1 NLCQYHKPMS
11 AHFTQQSAQPR
22 RSDWSALGRLA
33 PYLLKFKARVSLA
46 MSLLLLAKLATV
58 GMPIA
63 LKYIVDSLDV
73 TLNPVVVLPL
83 SMLIAYGVMRLASTL
98 LGELRDVIFGR
109 VTEQAIHAVALK
121 VFKHVHALD
130 MQFHLD
136 RRTGGM
142 SRDIER
148 GLSGIDFLMRFMLF
162 NIVPTFLEI
171 GLVAII
177 LFVGYGWSFATITLV
192 SVVIYIAFSVIAT
205 EWRTAFVR
213 EANKMDSAA
222 NSRAIDSLLNFETV
236 KYFNNEAFEAENY
249 DENLTSWEAAIRK
262 NRLSLGSLNSGQSLI
277 IAMAASAMLVLAAQG
292 VANGEMTLGDLVL
305 INSYIMQLFMPLG
318 FLGFV
323 YREIKSSLAN
333 ISRMFALLDNKPAVV
348 DIGDAAP
355 LDVSNAEIRFNNVE
369 FSYRPD
375 RPILRGVDFTIKP
388 GQTVAV
394 VGASG
399 AGKSTI
405 SRLLFRFYD
414 VASGSIEIDG
424 QAIDQVQQAS
434 LRKAIGVVPQ
444 DTVLF
449 NNTIEYNIRYGRPEA
464 SDEEVRDA
472 AKLAHLSEFVDNLP
486 DGYQTNVGE
495 RGLKVSGGEKQRIA
509 IARTI
514 LKNPPILIFDEATSS
529 LDSHSER
536 AILDAFKDVAK
547 SRTTLVIAHRL
558 STVVDADQIVVL
570 EQGAVAEA
578 GTHQQL
584 LAADGRYAHLWR
596 IQNADHAQGTEADGN
611 QVAS

>member
-1 NLCQYHKPMS
+1 MS
-11 AHFTQQSAQPR
+11 AHFNQQSDQPK
-22 RSDWSALGRLA
+22 RSDWSALGRIA
-33 PYLLKFKARVSLA
+33 PYLLKYKARVAVA
-46 MSLLLLAKLATV
+46 MSLLFLAKLATV
-58 GMPIA
+58 ALPIA
-63 LKYIVDSLDV
+63 LKYIVDALDV

-83 SMLIAYGVMRLASTL
+83 SMLIAYGVLRLASTL

-109 VTEQAIHAVALK
+109 VTERAMHAVALK
-121 VFKHVHALD
+121 VFNHLHALD

-171 GLVAII
+171 GLVAAI

-205 EWRTAFVR
+205 EWRTAYVR
-213 EANKMDSAA
+213 KANEMDSAA

-236 KYFNNEAFEAENY
+236 KYFNNEQFEAENY
-249 DENLTSWEAAIRK
+249 DKNLTSWEAAIRK

-277 IAMAASAMLVLAAQG
+277 IAMAASAMLILAAQG
-292 VANGEMTLGDLVL
+292 VTDGDMTLGDLVL

-333 ISRMFALLDNKPAVV
+333 ISRMFALLDNQPAVV
-348 DIGDAAP
+348 DVDNAP
-355 LDVSNAEIRFNNVE
+355 ALKIDNAGIRFNNVM

-375 RPILRGVDFTIKP
+375 RPILRGVDFAIKP

-414 VASGSIEIDG
+414 VQQGSIEIDG
-424 QAIDQVQQAS
+424 QAIDKVQQSS
-434 LRKAIGVVPQ
+434 LRRAIGVVPQ

-449 NNTIEYNIRYGRPEA
+449 NNTIEYNIRYGRPAA
-464 SDEEVRDA
+464 SDEEVREA
-472 AKLAHLSEFVDNLP
+472 ARLAHLSDFIDNLP

-509 IARTI
+509 IARAI

-536 AILDAFKDVAK
+536 AILDAFKDVAA

-558 STVVDADQIVVL
+558 STVVEADQIVVL

-596 IQNADHAQGTEADGN
+596 IQNAERNSITDNISEPAAG
-611 QVAS
+611 

>member
-1 NLCQYHKPMS
+1 MS
-11 AHFTQQSAQPR
+11 ANFTQQSAQPR

>member
-1 NLCQYHKPMS
+1 
-11 AHFTQQSAQPR
+11 
-22 RSDWSALGRLA
+22 
-33 PYLLKFKARVSLA
+33 
-46 MSLLLLAKLATV
+46 
-58 GMPIA
+58 
-63 LKYIVDSLDV
+63 
-73 TLNPVVVLPL
+73 
-83 SMLIAYGVMRLASTL
+83 
-98 LGELRDVIFGR
+98 
-109 VTEQAIHAVALK
+109 
-121 VFKHVHALD
+121 
-130 MQFHLD
+130 
-136 RRTGGM
+136 
-142 SRDIER
+142 
-148 GLSGIDFLMRFMLF
+148 
-162 NIVPTFLEI
+162 
-171 GLVAII
+171 
-177 LFVGYGWSFATITLV
+177 
-192 SVVIYIAFSVIAT
+192 
-205 EWRTAFVR
+205 
-213 EANKMDSAA
+213 
-222 NSRAIDSLLNFETV
+222 
-236 KYFNNEAFEAENY
+236 
-249 DENLTSWEAAIRK
+249 
-262 NRLSLGSLNSGQSLI
+262 
-277 IAMAASAMLVLAAQG
+277 
-292 VANGEMTLGDLVL
+292 
-305 INSYIMQLFMPLG
+305 MQLFMPRG

-333 ISRMFALLDNKPAVV
+333 LSRVFALLDNKPAVV
-348 DIGDAAP
+348 DIDDAAP

-388 GQTVAV
+388 GKTVAV

-472 AKLAHLSEFVDNLP
+472 AKLAHLSEFIENLP

-558 STVVDADQIVVL
+558 STVIDADQIVVL

-596 IQNADHAQGTEADGN
+596 IQNADHTEGPEADGN
-611 QVAS
+611 QVTN

>member
-1 NLCQYHKPMS
+1 MS
-11 AHFTQQSAQPR
+11 AHFTQDSDQPK
-22 RSDWSALGRLA
+22 RSDWSALGRIA
-33 PYLLKFKARVSLA
+33 PYLLKHKARVAVA
-46 MSLLLLAKLATV
+46 MSLLFLAKLATV
-58 GMPIA
+58 ALPIA
-63 LKYIVDSLDV
+63 LKYIVDALDV

-83 SMLIAYGVMRLASTL
+83 SMLIAYGVLRLASTL

-109 VTEQAIHAVALK
+109 VTERAMHAVALK
-121 VFKHVHALD
+121 VFNHLHALD

-171 GLVAII
+171 GLVAAI
-177 LFVGYGWSFATITLV
+177 LFIGYGWSFATITLV

-213 EANKMDSAA
+213 EANKQDSAA

-236 KYFNNEAFEAENY
+236 KYFNNEQFEAENY
-249 DENLTSWEAAIRK
+249 DKNLTSWEAAIRK

-277 IAMAASAMLVLAAQG
+277 IAMAASAMLILAAQG
-292 VANGEMTLGDLVL
+292 VTAGEMTLGDLVL

-333 ISRMFALLDNKPAVV
+333 ISRMFALLDNEPKIVDVDNAPA
-348 DIGDAAP
+348 
-355 LDVSNAEIRFNNVE
+355 LEVSSAGISFNNVM

-399 AGKSTI
+399 AGKSTL

-414 VASGSIEIDG
+414 VQSGSIEIDG
-424 QAIDQVQQAS
+424 QAIDQVQQGS

-449 NNTIEYNIRYGRPEA
+449 NNTVEYNIRYGRPEA
-464 SDEEVRDA
+464 SDEEVREA
-472 AKLAHLSEFVDNLP
+472 ARLAHLSEFIDNLP

-509 IARTI
+509 IARAI

-536 AILDAFKDVAK
+536 AILDAFKDVAA

-570 EQGAVAEA
+570 EQGQVAEA
-578 GTHQQL
+578 GTHKEL

-596 IQNADHAQGTEADGN
+596 IQNAERDNVETPLSDQ
-611 QVAS
+611 ASS

>member
-1 NLCQYHKPMS
+1 MS
-11 AHFTQQSAQPR
+11 AKFAQQSAQPK
-22 RSDWSALGRLA
+22 RSDWSALGRIA
-33 PYLLKFKARVSLA
+33 PYLWKHQARVVVA
-46 MSLLLLAKLATV
+46 MLLLLLAKLATV
-58 GMPIA
+58 SLPIA
-63 LKYIVDSLDV
+63 LKHIVDSLDV

-83 SMLIAYGVMRLASTL
+83 SMLIAYGALRLASTL

-109 VTEQAIHAVALK
+109 VTERAMHAVALK
-121 VFKHVHALD
+121 VFKHLHALD

-171 GLVAII
+171 GLVAAI
-177 LFVGYGWSFATITLV
+177 LFIGYGWSFATITLV
-192 SVVIYIAFSVIAT
+192 SVAIYIAFSVIAT

-213 EANKMDSAA
+213 KANEMDSAA

-236 KYFNNEAFEAENY
+236 KYFNNEEFEAENY
-249 DENLTSWEAAIRK
+249 DKNLTIWEAAIRK

-277 IAMAASAMLVLAAQG
+277 IAIAASTMLILAAQG
-292 VANGEMTLGDLVL
+292 VTDGTMTLGDLVL
-305 INSYIMQLFMPLG
+305 VNSYIMQLFMPLG

-333 ISRMFALLDNKPAVV
+333 ISRMFALLDNQPTVV
-348 DIGDAAP
+348 DIEDAPELKVPHAAISFN
-355 LDVSNAEIRFNNVE
+355 DVM

-375 RPILRGVDFTIKP
+375 RDILRGVNFSIKP
-388 GQTVAV
+388 GQTLAV

-414 VASGSIEIDG
+414 VQSGSIEIDG
-424 QAIDQVQQAS
+424 QAIHQVQQDS

-449 NNTIEYNIRYGRPEA
+449 NNTVEYNIRYGRPSA
-464 SDEEVRDA
+464 TDEEVREA
-472 AKLAHLSEFVDNLP
+472 ARLAHLSEFIDNLP

-536 AILDAFKDVAK
+536 AILDAFKEVAA

-570 EQGAVAEA
+570 EQGRVAES

-584 LAADGRYAHLWR
+584 LAAGGRYAQLWR
-596 IQNADHAQGTEADGN
+596 LQNADHSSDESSNGQLAT
-611 QVAS
+611 S

>member
-1 NLCQYHKPMS
+1 MS

-33 PYLLKFKARVSLA
+33 PYLWKFKARVSLA

-171 GLVAII
+171 GLVAVI

-236 KYFNNEAFEAENY
+236 KYFNNEAFEAKNY

-348 DIGDAAP
+348 DIDDAAP

-472 AKLAHLSEFVDNLP
+472 AKLAHLSEFIDNLP

-584 LAADGRYAHLWR
+584 LLADGRYAHLWR
-596 IQNADHAQGTEADGN
+596 IQNADHAQGPEADGN
-611 QVAS
+611 QVTR